1 MILLR
6 DMETT
11 DNYYTYPKDKEA
23 AFYDWERQFIN
34 LGCTIDDI
42 SLNQESQLD
51 KENIYEKS
59 KLVHEYIHFLQN
71 FAFTWGVPVFTDF
84 SISYLKIGAS
94 SAVSDEV
101 YTLPFPNSTITNTLL
116 NEGLEQREKVIE
128 RINLFDEI
136 NLFEDGVLCPIILDI
151 SNNDYTKLNN
161 GHLEIAIGM
170 KVIREHMA
178 HMGTMLFLSKT
189 DTEIH
194 IDNENFEGF
203 IEKSKKF
210 NRKAEYW
217 IIFEFF
223 IEQNKF
229 KGIAEGVFY
238 LMQQSLVTQNP
249 VTFIKRFFKWYNT
262 NIYKYRADKY
272 NLIDIVNDWMD
283 NKTICIEQKFDT
295 KFSIEHCKKICKL
308 CVKHMEDHD
317 YYKFVYNIAKN
328 SLDHLI
334 STEGGKTLFLP
345 TDNFSDFQYWKSK
358 IIKCGTGIVSYSNG
372 HLIHGTKGYI
382 DSMSESFTNLLSSSI
397 VFKRIKENKLYI
409 CPFLYDIPI
418 CNASYKGNH
427 GCSDNPF
434 TMTNPE
440 PNGEECLF
448 RNGVILMGFENR
460 IEFPY

>member
-1 MILLR
+1 MG
-6 DMETT
+6 TK

-34 LGCTIDDI
+34 LGCTIEDI
-42 SLNQESQLD
+42 SLNRESEFD
-51 KENIYEKS
+51 EVNTYEKS

-84 SISYLKIGAS
+84 SLSYLKIAS
-94 SAVSDEV
+94 SSALSNEK
-101 YTLPFPNSTITNTLL
+101 YSLPFPNNTITNKLL
-116 NEGLEQREKVIE
+116 NDGLEQRDNVIE
-128 RINLFDEI
+128 RMNLFDEMHEFDNGI
-136 NLFEDGVLCPIILDI
+136 LCLIKLDL
-151 SNNDYTKLNN
+151 SNSDYIKLNN
-161 GHLEIAIGM
+161 GQIEISIGM

-194 IDNENFEGF
+194 IDNENYEGF
-203 IEKSKKF
+203 IAKNKKF
-210 NRKAEYW
+210 NRNAEYW

-223 IEQNKF
+223 KEQNKF
-229 KGIAEGVFY
+229 KGIAKGIFF
-238 LMQQSLVTQNP
+238 LMQQSLVTLHP
-249 VTFIKRFFKWYNT
+249 VSFIKRFFVWYNA
-262 NIYKYRADKY
+262 NIYRFNENEYE
-272 NLIDIVNDWMD
+272 LIDLVNNWMI
-283 NKTICIEQKFDT
+283 NKSINIEQEIDIEK
-295 KFSIEHCKKICKL
+295 SIQHCKNICDL
-308 CVKHMEDHD
+308 CMKHMNDHD
-317 YYKFVYNIAKN
+317 YYNYVYNIAKN

-334 STEGGKTLFLP
+334 STTGGNTLFIPSDDLS
-345 TDNFSDFQYWKSK
+345 NFEYWKSK

-382 DSMSESFTNLLSSSI
+382 NNMSESFTNLLSSSI